1 MDIEPSTIMA
11 FIDSTGFPIAI
22 SCGLFW
28 LVNTTL
34 KGVRTTLENLNKTV
48 ENNTAVINSLK
59 KDKADSDV

>member
-11 FIDSTGFPIAI
+11 FIDSTGFPIAV

-34 KGVRTTLENLNKTV
+34 KGVRLTLDNLNKTV

-59 KDKADSDV
+59 NERDKTDV